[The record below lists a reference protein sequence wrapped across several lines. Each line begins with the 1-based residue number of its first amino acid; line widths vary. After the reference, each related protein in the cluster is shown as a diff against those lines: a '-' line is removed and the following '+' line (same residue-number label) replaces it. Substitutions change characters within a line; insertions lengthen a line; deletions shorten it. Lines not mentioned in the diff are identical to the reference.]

1 MSDAALS
8 EMRLRKD
15 GADDGDSLPENI
27 VIVEHGQKD
36 VAEAAAKIL
45 AAAKIG
51 DVAAQ
56 ALYAQMRCEGRGVA
70 RDDIEGFHWYELAA
84 NGGHLGAMNML
95 GRCYEL
101 GRGTPANVELA
112 AAWYRKA
119 ARGGLDW
126 GMYNYANLLATGRGV
141 KLDRAA
147 AFAWYRRA
155 AEAGH
160 AKSMNLV
167 GRHFE
172 EGWEVERDAAA
183 ALHWYERSA
192 HAGDFRGQAS
202 YAAILAQQGS
212 VDEAARWLERAIES
226 GTPAFLTKLATELEN
241 AMHAPLRALGAR
253 ICARAAAPTLQDDTA
268 KLERHWQETET

>member
-1 MSDAALS
+1 MSDALS
-8 EMRLRKD
+8 DRHCWNDEVESR
-15 GADDGDSLPENI
+15 DSLLANI
-27 VIVEHGQKD
+27 AVAEPCRHD
-36 VAEAAAKIL
+36 VVEAAAKIL
-45 AAAKIG
+45 AAAKTGDIG
-51 DVAAQ
+51 AQ
-56 ALYAQMRCEGRGVA
+56 MLYARMCCEGRGIE
-70 RDDIEGFHWYELAA
+70 RDDAEGFRWYELAA
-84 NGGHLGAMNML
+84 NGGHLSAMNML

-101 GRGTPANVELA
+101 GRGTPVNVELA

-119 ARGGLDW
+119 ARSGLDW

-141 KLDRAA
+141 TLDRAA

-172 EGWEVERDAAA
+172 EGWEVERDAAV

-226 GTPAFLTKLATELEN
+226 GTPAFLTKLGTELEN
-241 AMHAPLRALGAR
+241 AMHAPLRALGVR
-253 ICARAAAPTLQDDTA
+253 MRARAATPTLQDDTA
-268 KLERHWQETET
+268 ELERHRQETET